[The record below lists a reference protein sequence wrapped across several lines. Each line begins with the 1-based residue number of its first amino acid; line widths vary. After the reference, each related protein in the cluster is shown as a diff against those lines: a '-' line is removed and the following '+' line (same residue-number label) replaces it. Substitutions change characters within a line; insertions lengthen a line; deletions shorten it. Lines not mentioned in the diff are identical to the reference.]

1 MRIST
6 VHFETA
12 QFDALDAT
20 YILSNEK
27 PEVGPSKIVHMVNVE
42 KDAYMQIFQDAK
54 RRKYK
59 NILVL
64 RDHVAFRS
72 AVTATDLRTVDDFL
86 SANAGRQFAYLLGCL
101 PAIMVPVGKATF
113 KTLAVDYYACV
124 FSQSMREHIL
134 QKGDDYLLFHTLFKT
149 YTYTKPLC
157 YLTGN
162 EPALLLTADEKGWFY
177 VVAKLMMYL
186 VALVVLL
193 VVWLIFHY
201 KSILAYLR
209 GSFV

>member
-1 MRIST
+1 MRIT
-6 VHFETA
+6 TTHFETA

-27 PEVGPSKIVHMVNVE
+27 PEVGPSKIVHLVSAE
-42 KDAYMQIFQDAK
+42 KDAYMQIFKDAQ

-72 AVTATDLRTVDDFL
+72 TNSATDLRAVDDFL
-86 SANAGRQFAYLLGCL
+86 SANVDRPFAYLLGCL
-101 PAIMVPVGKATF
+101 PVLMVPVGKGTF

-124 FSQSMREHIL
+124 FSPSMREHLL
-134 QKGDDYLLFHTLFKT
+134 QKGDYLLFHTLFRT

-157 YLTGN
+157 HLTGN
-162 EPALLLTADEKGWFY
+162 EPALLLTVDEKGWLY
-177 VVAKLMMYL
+177 VLAKLMMYL
-186 VALVVLL
+186 AVVVMVL
-193 VVWLIFHY
+193 VVWLLFNY
-201 KSILAYLR
+201 KSVLAYLR
-209 GSFV
+209 SSLV